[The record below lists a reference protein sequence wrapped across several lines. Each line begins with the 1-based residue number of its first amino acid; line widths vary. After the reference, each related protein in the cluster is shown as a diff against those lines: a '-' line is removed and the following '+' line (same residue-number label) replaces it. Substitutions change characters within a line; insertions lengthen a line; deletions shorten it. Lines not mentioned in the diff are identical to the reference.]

1 MVNKASGGSK
11 LRLPLRRLPAWQ
23 DADETLNYNSSMKKR
38 FPGTCRPEKSVANR
52 VPSFEETLTFV
63 MTNLSH
69 SRDGLEKTFLSAKEK
84 QRFKQMERKSD
95 ALNLDEYR
103 DILRRV
109 LKPGLHD
116 MAAESQ
122 AHIDVLHRELHEFL
136 KRYEI
141 LSWQLVPGRATK
153 QAVLWAL
160 SHRFYLPWLALR
172 LAFNLKDDTE
182 FVASPDDCW
191 FIPLRGRGLDSCVMK
206 VIEKFVRGKNESNAE
221 LSRRFYDH
229 FPADKQKK
237 HAIALEGDISKYSN
251 LKTSPSDATIDLIVE
266 CAHGVLH
273 LRITLVLAR
282 FIDRCVRDA
291 RKFFDDG
298 LVLEL
303 LNYFVLCFNHFRSVV
318 KQVRSEFPKSEPGEI
333 WVALSSRTFMGNTP
347 GQQKHFYPLMD
358 DHVHELARNL
368 NEELCQTER
377 TGKLCHL
384 PRDEAELNAG
394 SWSLPAHIA
403 IPVEIEGA
411 PFRSTVKAA
420 VEVSRRTF
428 SGQIDLPV
436 ANMVRRR
443 FEFLGL
449 GTYFIATEKHQWL
462 CNEADAKIAEQECK
476 RLFQLI
482 YKQTPAPDRADVAL
496 EFLKY
501 LVEPYRP
508 KANEDRKLAREL
520 CKVACKSLRRGKL
533 HGVLH
538 YLQGCLYA
546 LEENHKKALRSFVNA
561 RKLGHESCSG
571 GRVWIDLLRVGLVT
585 AERVKSTRER
595 KNFSK
600 QARLY
605 GIFSNDATPRSNEM
619 QAQMNEADF
628 RLDWTSAFRPF
639 PHR

>member
-1 MVNKASGGSK
+1 MRNEV
-11 LRLPLRRLPAWQ
+11 
-23 DADETLNYNSSMKKR
+23 
-38 FPGTCRPEKSVANR
+38 
-52 VPSFEETLTFV
+52 
-63 MTNLSH
+63 
-69 SRDGLEKTFLSAKEK
+69 
-84 QRFKQMERKSD
+84 
-95 ALNLDEYR
+95 
-103 DILRRV
+103 
-109 LKPGLHD
+109 
-116 MAAESQ
+116 
-122 AHIDVLHRELHEFL
+122 ID
-136 KRYEI
+136 
-141 LSWQLVPGRATK
+141 
-153 QAVLWAL
+153 
-160 SHRFYLPWLALR
+160 
-172 LAFNLKDDTE
+172 N
-182 FVASPDDCW
+182 
-191 FIPLRGRGLDSCVMK
+191 
-206 VIEKFVRGKNESNAE
+206 FVRHKNESNADVA
-221 LSRRFYDH
+221 RRLYDY
-229 FPADKQKK
+229 FPKQKQDL
-237 HAIALEGDISKYSN
+237 HAKAFEGDLSKYSKF
-251 LKTSPSDATIDLIVE
+251 KTGPSDATIELLIE
-266 CAHGVLH
+266 GTDGVSH
-273 LRITLVLAR
+273 LRLMLVLAR

-291 RKFFDDG
+291 RKVFDDK
-298 LVLEL
+298 LVLKLVE
-303 LNYFVLCFNHFRSVV
+303 YFALCFTNFRSVV

-333 WVALSSRTFMGNTP
+333 WVALSSRTFTGNTP
-347 GQQKHFYPLMD
+347 GQQEHFYPLMD
-358 DHVHELARNL
+358 DYMNELARKL
-368 NEELCQTER
+368 NEELRQTEQ
-377 TGKLCHL
+377 TGELCHL
-384 PRDEAELNAG
+384 PRDEIELNDG
-394 SWSLPAHIA
+394 SWFFPAHIA
-403 IPVEIEGA
+403 VPEEIEGA
-411 PFRSTVKAA
+411 PFRSPVKVA

-533 HGVLH
+533 HGVVH